1 MYGPARARARHVP
14 AFCPVSPHPL
24 GRGEGNDAELFSDPF
39 RLPLR
44 RPSAENRE
52 RRHRGAAM
60 PTPANTRALSA
71 RSRPCTHTALSRRGR
86 SLKVGLAA
94 LPPTTSS
101 VAAARQESALSRDL
115 GLGDTGA
122 DVSYLQEAILGMR
135 PNGVYDKSTVANVK
149 RWQGKMRLPTTG
161 YFGPLSRKAAAGAS
175 SAQQALTTT
184 GQVRVVV
191 GAGSTAATQ
200 ARTTSGPISA
210 QLLGACAAIVAAVV
224 AVRAVKSRAA
234 VATEASTSSSSSS
247 SSPLP
252 SPPSSRDVPRE
263 TITSASKERDAVSE
277 TPSTSER
284 PPSRSVFAKERP
296 HPLADLVRADDFEEV
311 PEASRLSKQDRA
323 VQLTLAYA
331 QRKADEDGGVSSV
344 AKPRSTSTRPSTS
357 FSSSPSSSTL
367 AAVDGPR
374 SREDVLAE
382 RYAARRAAEVR
393 EAVARAKENS
403 TPAEGDDE
411 TSGEASQDDDPPSNS
426 TSSS

>member
-1 MYGPARARARHVP
+1 MPS
-14 AFCPVSPHPL
+14 FCPVSPHPVRA
-24 GRGEGNDAELFSDPF
+24 GRGERRRDFSPPF

-71 RSRPCTHTALSRRGR
+71 RSRLCTHTALSRRGR
-86 SLKVGLAA
+86 SLKVNLAA

-135 PNGVYDKSTVANVK
+135 PNGVYDKATVANVK

-247 SSPLP
+247 SSSSPLP

-296 HPLADLVRADDFEEV
+296 HPLADLRRADDFEEV